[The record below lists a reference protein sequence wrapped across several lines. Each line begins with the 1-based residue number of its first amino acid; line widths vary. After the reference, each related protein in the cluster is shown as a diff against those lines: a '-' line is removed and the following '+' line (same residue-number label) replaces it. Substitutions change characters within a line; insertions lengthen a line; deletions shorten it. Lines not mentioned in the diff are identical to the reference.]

1 MDRLT
6 SMRVFQRVMDEGGF
20 AAAARS
26 LDMSPAAVTR
36 MVADLEEHLGA
47 RLLHRTTRRMALSEA
62 GEVYLSRV
70 RAILQDID
78 EAHDQVRS
86 RTTELAGVLHILI
99 SPLMANSLLAL
110 IVANFRIL
118 YPRIT
123 LNITVES
130 FNDPPVEEFDITLFA
145 APQDYNGNV
154 IARKILTTE
163 VILAA
168 SPAYLKRKRAPLNPA
183 ELAQHDC
190 IHIQTGINDS
200 RMMRLE
206 SSTGVDEVCEVP
218 MQFAVSV
225 NHPDTVLRLTRDGVG
240 ISPMAI
246 ALAAPYL
253 ISGELVQVLHSW
265 RLGRMNVYAAL
276 PSRKY
281 LPQRTQVF
289 IDYVSA
295 QIRIMVDAATKPKN

>member
-26 LDMSPAAVTR
+26 LDMSPAVVTR
-36 MVADLEEHLGA
+36 MVADLEDHLGV
-47 RLLHRTTRRMALSEA
+47 RLLHRTTRRIALSEA
-62 GEVYLSRV
+62 GEIYLNRV

-78 EAHDQVRS
+78 EAHDLVRS
-86 RTTELAGVLHILI
+86 NTTELAGVLHVLI
-99 SPLMANSLLAL
+99 SPLMANSLLAS
-110 IVANFRIL
+110 IVAEFRSL
-118 YPRIT
+118 YPKIT
-123 LNITVES
+123 LNVTVES
-130 FNDPPVEEFDITLFA
+130 FIDPPVEEFDITLFA

-168 SPAYLKRKRAPLNPA
+168 SPAYLKRKGTPKDPGD
-183 ELAQHDC
+183 LALHDC
-190 IHIQTGINDS
+190 MHIQTGLHDAGS
-200 RMMRLE
+200 MKLE
-206 SSTGVDEVCEVP
+206 SSTSADIACEVA
-218 MQFAVSV
+218 MQFAVVV
-225 NHPDTVLRLTRDGVG
+225 NHPDTMLRLTRDGVG
-240 ISPMAI
+240 ISPIAV

-265 RLGRMNVYAAL
+265 KLGRMNVYAAL

-289 IDYVSA
+289 LNYVTE
-295 QIRIMVDAATKPKN
+295 QIRAVVEAATREH

>member
-6 SMRVFQRVMDEGGF
+6 SMRVFQRVVDEGGF

-26 LDMSPAAVTR
+26 LDMSPAVVTR
-36 MVADLEEHLGA
+36 MVADLEDHLGV
-47 RLLHRTTRRMALSEA
+47 RLVHRTTRRIALSEA
-62 GEVYLSRV
+62 GEIYLNRV

-78 EAHDQVRS
+78 EAHDLVRS
-86 RTTELAGVLHILI
+86 NTTELAGVLHILI
-99 SPLMANSLLAL
+99 SPLMANSLLAS
-110 IVANFRIL
+110 IVADFRSL
-118 YPRIT
+118 YPKIT

-130 FNDPPVEEFDITLFA
+130 FIDPPVEDFDITLFA

-168 SPAYLKRKRAPLNPA
+168 SPAYLKRKGFPKEPGDLV
-183 ELAQHDC
+183 QHDC
-190 IHIQTGINDS
+190 MHIQTGLHDAG
-200 RMMRLE
+200 MMRLE
-206 SSTGVDEVCEVP
+206 SSTNADGGCEVL
-218 MQFAVSV
+218 MQFAVTV
-225 NHPDTVLRLTRDGVG
+225 NHPDTMLRLTRDGVG
-240 ISPMAI
+240 ISPIAV

-281 LPQRTQVF
+281 LPHRTQVF
-289 IDYVSA
+289 LNYVTE
-295 QIRIMVDAATKPKN
+295 QIRAVVEAATREQ